1 MNFENQLNNAIRTD
15 ATTRKY
21 LRSTKEQKQR
31 MYTKLLETLKRNGDS
46 PEHEDFELLQE
57 LI

>member
-1 MNFENQLNNAIRTD
+1 MM
-15 ATTRKY
+15 TRKY

-31 MYTKLLETLKRNGDS
+31 MYAKLLETLERNGDN
-46 PEHEDFELLQE
+46 PEQEDFELLQE